1 MRIKSHTV
9 SGFLRLWLLARLR
22 PWRRRSLRFQQEQAL
37 IERWLDNIRRAAVG
51 DYQLALEI
59 VECANLNK
67 GYGETFERGRHN
79 FLQIMNRVIE
89 PATGRDREEGKA
101 DRLRQLREAAL
112 NDPDGRE
119 LAKALEAC

>member
-22 PWRRRSLRFQQEQAL
+22 PWRRRSLRFQQEQEL
-37 IERWLDNIRRAAVG
+37 IGRWLDSVRRAALL

-67 GYGETFERGRHN
+67 GYGETFERGRGN
-79 FLQIMNRVIE
+79 FLQLMNRVIE
-89 PATGRDREEGKA
+89 PALAEAGASAKA
-101 DRLRQLREAAL
+101 AWLRQLREAAL
-112 NDPDGRE
+112 ADPDGKL
-119 LAKALEAC
+119 LAKTLEAY